1 MDQWRDS
8 DWIRSTERER
18 ERDLVSTRNDVACVV
33 HPIERFLVWPWQG
46 GVDEREYLVCVCVY
60 VGAS

>member
-1 MDQWRDS
+1 MLA
-8 DWIRSTERER
+8 WINGEIRIGLEAQKER

-46 GVDEREYLVCVCVY
+46 V
-60 VGAS
+60 